1 LMRAPSILPT
11 INGDSAMPVS
21 DPAPSA
27 GAAVPSAGATA
38 SSAGAAA
45 GGAATQALTALR
57 GDYPVF
63 APGEVWLAGAGPGDP
78 GLLTL
83 DALAALLQ
91 ADVVVHDALVD
102 ARVLALARTGAQ
114 LQFAGKRGGK
124 PSIAQEDIC
133 LQLVDFARRGFRV
146 LRLKGGDPFVFG
158 RGGEEMLALAAAGVP
173 FRVIPGVTAGLGG
186 LASVGIPAT
195 MRGVNQAIILATGH
209 DPDED
214 GDIDW
219 SALART
225 HQPIVLYMG
234 LRNLDKI
241 AQALMR
247 GGLPASTPAAVI
259 ASATLSD
266 QRVLASR
273 LDSIASEAH
282 AANMAAP
289 AMVVI
294 GEIVRT
300 RQQLVDASAHAAAG
314 APSSACEG

>member
-1 LMRAPSILPT
+1 
-11 INGDSAMPVS
+11 MPVS
-21 DPAPSA
+21 DPHPSAGARAPSA
-27 GAAVPSAGATA
+27 GAA
-38 SSAGAAA
+38 AAEM
-45 GGAATQALTALR
+45 AATQALTALR

-63 APGEVWLAGAGPGDP
+63 APGEVWLVGAGPGDP

-114 LQFAGKRGGK
+114 LQFAGKRGGQ

-133 LQLVDFARRGFRV
+133 MQLVDFARRGFRV

-158 RGGEEMLALAAAGVP
+158 RGGEEMLALAAAGVT

-186 LASVGIPAT
+186 LASAGIPAT

-209 DPDED
+209 DPDEE

-225 HQPIVLYMG
+225 RQPIVLYMG

-241 AQALMR
+241 AHALMH
-247 GGLPASTPAAVI
+247 GGMPPSTPAAVI
-259 ASATLSD
+259 ASATLAD

-282 AANMAAP
+282 AAHIAAP
-289 AMVVI
+289 AMIVI

-300 RQQLVDASAHAAAG
+300 RQQLLDASAHAAAS
-314 APSSACEG
+314 APRSACEG

>member
-1 LMRAPSILPT
+1 MRAPFIPPSIG
-11 INGDSAMPVS
+11 GDSAMPLS
-21 DPAPSA
+21 DPHPPA

-38 SSAGAAA
+38 SSAGGAA

-133 LQLVDFARRGFRV
+133 LQLVAFARRGFRV

-273 LDSIASEAH
+273 LDCIASEAH

-314 APSSACEG
+314 APRSACEG

>member
-1 LMRAPSILPT
+1 MRAPSTLPT
-11 INGDSAMPVS
+11 TSGDFAMPMLS
-21 DPAPSA
+21 DRVPPAASA
-27 GAAVPSAGATA
+27 TTDRSRTE
-38 SSAGAAA
+38 
-45 GGAATQALTALR
+45 ALTALR
-57 GDYPVF
+57 GRYPEF
-63 APGEVWLAGAGPGDP
+63 TPGEVWLVGAGPGDP

-91 ADVVVHDALVD
+91 ADVIVHDALVD
-102 ARVLALARTGAQ
+102 ARVLALARAGVQ

-133 LQLVDFARRGFRV
+133 MQLVDQARRGLRV

-158 RGGEEMLALAAAGVP
+158 RGGEEILALAAAGVP
-173 FRVIPGVTAGLGG
+173 FRVVPGVTAGLGG
-186 LASVGIPAT
+186 LASASIPAT
-195 MRGVNQAIILATGH
+195 MRGVNQAVILATGH
-209 DPDED
+209 DPDEG

-225 HQPIVLYMG
+225 GQPIVLYMG

-247 GGLPASTPAAVI
+247 GGLPAGTPAAVI
-259 ASATLSD
+259 ASATLAD
-266 QRVLASR
+266 QQVLVSR
-273 LDSIASEAH
+273 LDSIASEAY
-282 AANMAAP
+282 AANIAAP

-300 RQQLVDASAHAAAG
+300 RQQLLDASARAAAS
-314 APSSACEG
+314 APSSACES